1 MYVTYLYIHTHNHSV
16 HRASCLSLITFY
28 SLLLYFLYI
37 LCFKWQHEVC
47 LIVSLLLGNCVVS
60 NLEIL
65 CR

>member
-37 LCFKWQHEVC
+37 LCFKWQHEVY
-47 LIVSLLLGNCVVS
+47 LNCFSVAGQ
-60 NLEIL
+60 L
-65 CR
+65 CCF